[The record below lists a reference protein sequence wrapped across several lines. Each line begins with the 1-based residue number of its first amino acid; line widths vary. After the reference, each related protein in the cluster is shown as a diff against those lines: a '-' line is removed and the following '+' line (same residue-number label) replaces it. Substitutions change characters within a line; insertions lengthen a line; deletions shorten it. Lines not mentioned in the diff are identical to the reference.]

1 MNILERTLSKLTIR
15 GFSDREM
22 SRQVGSVTA
31 MYNPDSLRLNYRS
44 NYSQDDFINSI
55 SQTNTYQTSS
65 PGSLYL
71 DLVFDARMPGNKRSV
86 EEQITE
92 LHELCYPVNPSTGEP
107 HFLAVSWGKL
117 LIGGVAGRDFNG
129 RCIDFSVNYTL
140 FERDG
145 SPLRATVSLAL
156 SADASVILQAAVQ
169 NLKSPK
175 VAVISVPDGCYLPL
189 VSMLGAHLVK
199 GQIDCLVLA
208 DENDLDSL
216 HAIEPGQ
223 ALIVPSN
230 EEQL

>member
-1 MNILERTLSKLTIR
+1 MNILERTLSKLTLR

-22 SRQVGSVTA
+22 RRHVGSVSA
-31 MYNPDSLRLNYRS
+31 MYNPDSLRLNYKS

-55 SQTNTYQTSS
+55 AQSNTYQTSS
-65 PGSLYL
+65 PGSLHL
-71 DLVFDARMPGNKRSV
+71 DLVFDARMPGNKRSI

-117 LIGGVAGRDFNG
+117 LIGGAAGREFNG

-145 SPLRATVSLAL
+145 SPLRATVSLTL
-156 SADASVILQAAVQ
+156 SADASLVLQSAIQ

-175 VAVISVPDGCYLPL
+175 VAVVSVPDGCYLPL
-189 VSMLGAHLVK
+189 VSTLSAHLIK
-199 GQIDCLVLA
+199 GMVDCLVLA
-208 DENDLDSL
+208 DQNDLDSL

-223 ALIVPSN
+223 TLIVPSN
-230 EEQL
+230 EE